1 MAIHPRQFHLLKYE
15 SCSLAICLPVILEGS
30 ERLTCP
36 REHCHRMERIAQDRD
51 LRPFASD
58 DLLYESL
65 ADRDLAITVTHLVH
79 DPHQDPTVAS
89 RVLCEVDPVGRAVDS
104 NEHRNVTAGCSTPLL
119 PHHFSWDYDTG

>member
-15 SCSLAICLPVILEGS
+15 SCSLAICPPVILEGS

-58 DLLYESL
+58 DLLSGSH
-65 ADRDLAITVTHLVH
+65 ADRNLAIKVTHLVH

>member
-15 SCSLAICLPVILEGS
+15 SCSLAICPPVILEGS